1 MPGETWLSSNDNN
14 AWLFAFTGGS
24 LLALDIVLPL
34 PSSIIG
40 TLLGARLGLL
50 PGFCTTFV
58 GLMVGQF
65 AGYLLGRLLLARADP
80 DLPKVPTLMLVF
92 LSRPV
97 PILAEAMAVAAGA
110 SSMPF
115 AQFAW
120 TCAAGNL
127 IYSAVLAANGA
138 TLLPDSLAGPALAIP
153 MILPV
158 ATWILWMWT
167 ERRLRNLHKVG
178 DK

>member
-14 AWLFAFTGGS
+14 AWLFALTGSS

-50 PGFCTTFV
+50 PGFVTTFA
-58 GLMVGQF
+58 GLMVGQL

-80 DLPKVPTLMLVF
+80 ELPKVPTLMLVF

-115 AQFAW
+115 AQFAL
-120 TCAAGNL
+120 TCAAGNF
-127 IYSAVLAANGA
+127 IYAAALAANGA
-138 TLLPDSLAGPALAIP
+138 TLLPDSFTGPALIIP
-153 MILPV
+153 MLLP
-158 ATWILWMWT
+158 AITWGLWVWLSGRYRT
-167 ERRLRNLHKVG
+167 AAKPI
-178 DK
+178 D